1 MAIKI
6 QKVSYYY
13 ARVKDK
19 PGEAYRFLAVLGDA
33 GVNLLAFD
41 AIPMG
46 PDNTQLVIFPEH
58 PDLLMQTCRGAGID
72 LEGPHQ
78 ALLIQGDDRLGAF
91 AEIHHVLAD
100 ADINVFASKGV
111 TDGRG
116 GYGYIIWVKPDD
128 VDRAASALGIR

>member
-1 MAIKI
+1 MSVKI

-13 ARVKDK
+13 AHVKDE
-19 PGEAYRFLAVLGDA
+19 PGEAYRFLTVLGDA

-41 AIPMG
+41 AIPTG
-46 PDNTQLVIFPEH
+46 PENTQLVIFPEQ
-58 PDLLMQTCRGAGID
+58 PEMLTQTCRGAGIG

-78 ALLIQGDDRLGAF
+78 ALLIQGDDQLGAF
-91 AEIHHVLAD
+91 AEIHHLLAD

-116 GYGYIIWVKPDD
+116 GYGYIIWVKPEDI
-128 VDRAASALGIR
+128 DRAASALGVR